1 MMPEVAGNSSP
12 RYSAPTMARS
22 RATCP
27 LPLTDPRVTQK
38 QAEHTPLM
46 KQFFAAKANYPDL
59 LLFFRMGD
67 FYELFYDDARKAAR
81 LLDITL
87 TQRGTSGGAPIP
99 MAGVPVHAYEGYL
112 ARLVALGESVAI
124 CEQIGDPALAKGLVE
139 RKVVRIV
146 TPGTVTDEALLDE
159 RRDTLLMAVSRSRN
173 GYGLAWADLAGGR
186 FLVNEVE
193 TDDALEA
200 ELARLEPAELLVP
213 DEEDW
218 PEFLR
223 QRSGVRRRAP
233 WLFDPDS
240 GRRQLLA
247 FFKLHDLSGFGI
259 DDKPRAT
266 AAAGALLGY
275 VEETQKQRLPHLT
288 AIAMETASEAIA
300 MNAATRRHLELDTRV
315 DGDTRNT
322 LLGVLD
328 STVSPMGGRLLRRWL
343 HRPLRLREVL
353 QQRHHAVATLIDHGV
368 DADLRESFRALGDI
382 ERILTRMALRSARP
396 RDFSTLRDGLGMLP
410 AIRAVLAPSTAGA
423 TPPRPSP
430 AGARE
435 GALDSPPPTLP
446 DAGTLAPPLAPA
458 GGGREG
464 VTSARSQA
472 SALQGTLDSPRLQT
486 LCAELGSHAEIS
498 ALLASAIA
506 EQPPLKLSDGGVIAE
521 GFDAELDELRRL
533 STNADQFLIDLEARE
548 REASGIATLKVGYN
562 RVHGYY
568 IEISKGQSDKAP
580 VHYTRRQTLTNAE
593 RYITEEL
600 KSFEDKV
607 LSARERSLSR
617 EKLLYEGLLDSIGQ
631 HLEPLKRCAA
641 ALSELDVLACF
652 AERAQALD
660 WAQPELETA
669 PCLRIERGRHPVV
682 EAVREAAFE
691 PNDLDL
697 HPQRRMLVI
706 TGPNM
711 GGKSTYMRQ
720 NALIVLLAHIGSFVP
735 AARAVIGP
743 IDRIL
748 TRIGAGD
755 DLAKGQST
763 FMVEMAETS
772 YILHH
777 ASAHSLVLMDEIG
790 RGTSTY
796 DGLALADAVARH
808 LAHVNRCY
816 TLFATHYF
824 ELTALA
830 DESVEGGPSGIA
842 NVHLD
847 AVEHG
852 ESLVFMHAVKD
863 GPANRSFGLQ
873 VAALAGLP
881 RATVAQARR
890 RLAELEQRGGDSHAA
905 QMAPQALDA
914 PQQFGLF
921 AAPNSAALD
930 ALQAIDPDELTPKQ
944 ALEALYR
951 MKSLL

>member
-1 MMPEVAGNSSP
+1 M
-12 RYSAPTMARS
+12 SA
-22 RATCP
+22 
-27 LPLTDPRVTQK
+27 DQ
-38 QAEHTPLM
+38 HTPLM
-46 KQFFAAKANYPDL
+46 RQFLAAKAEHPDV

-87 TQRGTSGGAPIP
+87 TQRGNSAGQPIP
-99 MAGVPVHAYEGYL
+99 MAGVPHHAAEGYL

-146 TPGTVTDEALLDE
+146 TPGTVTDEALLQD
-159 RRDTLLMAVSRSRN
+159 RRDTLLMAVSRGGASSK
-173 GYGLAWADLAGGR
+173 GHGFGIAWADLAGGR
-186 FLVNEVE
+186 FLVNQVDTE
-193 TDDALEA
+193 DALEA
-200 ELARLEPAELLVP
+200 ELSRLDPAELLLP
-213 DEEDW
+213 DDDGW
-218 PEFLR
+218 PAFLAER
-223 QRSGVRRRAP
+223 KGLRRRAP
-233 WLFDPDS
+233 WLFDADS
-240 GRRQLLA
+240 GRRQLLQ
-247 FFKLHDLSGFGI
+247 FFGLHDLSGFGLE
-259 DDKPRAT
+259 DKPLAV

-288 AIAMETASEAIA
+288 AIAFEPSSDAIA

-315 DGDTRNT
+315 DGDTRTT

-328 STVSPMGGRLLRRWL
+328 STVTPMGGRMLRRWL
-343 HRPLRLREVL
+343 HRPLRDRGVL
-353 QQRHHAVATLIDHGV
+353 GQRHHAVAALIDSRAD
-368 DADLRESFRALGDI
+368 DAVRGAFRALGDI
-382 ERILTRMALRSARP
+382 ERILTRIALRSARP
-396 RDFSTLRDGLGMLP
+396 RDLSTLRDALGSLP
-410 AIRAVLAPSTAGA
+410 QVRDILAP
-423 TPPRPSP
+423 
-430 AGARE
+430 
-435 GALDSPPPTLP
+435 
-446 DAGTLAPPLAPA
+446 
-458 GGGREG
+458 
-464 VTSARSQA
+464 
-472 SALQGTLDSPRLQT
+472 LDSPRLQT
-486 LCAELGSHAEIS
+486 LAGGLGEHTAHA
-498 ALLASAIA
+498 ALLARAIVP
-506 EQPPLKLSDGGVIAE
+506 QPPLLARDGGVIAD
-521 GFDAELDELRRL
+521 GHDDELDQLRRL

-548 REASGIATLKVGYN
+548 RASSGIATLKVGYN

-568 IEISKGQSDKAP
+568 IEISKGQSGKAP
-580 VHYTRRQTLTNAE
+580 THYTRRQTLTGAE

-600 KSFEDKV
+600 KQFEDQV

-617 EKLLYEGLLDSIGQ
+617 EKLLYEGLLDALNEN
-631 HLEPLKRCAA
+631 LEPLKDCAN

-652 AERAQALD
+652 AERAQSLD
-660 WAQPELETA
+660 WSRPQLDDEPRLH
-669 PCLRIERGRHPVV
+669 IERGRHPVV
-682 EAVREAAFE
+682 EAVRDEPFE
-691 PNDLDL
+691 PNDLMLDDS
-697 HPQRRMLVI
+697 RRMLVI

-735 AARAVIGP
+735 ATRASIGP

-755 DLAKGQST
+755 DLARGQST

-777 ASAHSLVLMDEIG
+777 ATGQSLVLMDEIG

-808 LAHVNRCY
+808 LASVNRCY

-830 DESVEGGPSGIA
+830 GNANENPGSGIA

-852 ESLVFMHAVKD
+852 DALVFMHAVKD
-863 GPANRSFGLQ
+863 GPADRSFGLQ

-881 RATVAQARR
+881 KSVVRQARG
-890 RLAELEQRGGDSHAA
+890 RLAELEQRRHE
-905 QMAPQALDA
+905 APVLSPEMLDA
-914 PQQFGLF
+914 PRQIGLF
-921 AAPNSAALD
+921 APGSAVVEAVASL
-930 ALQAIDPDELTPKQ
+930 DPDQLAPRQ

-951 MKSLL
+951 LKS

>member
-1 MMPEVAGNSSP
+1 MQNSE
-12 RYSAPTMARS
+12 
-22 RATCP
+22 
-27 LPLTDPRVTQK
+27 LK
-38 QAEHTPLM
+38 EHTPLM
-46 KQFFAAKANYPDL
+46 KQFFAAKADYPDL

-87 TQRGTSGGAPIP
+87 TQRGSSGGAPIP

-159 RRDTLLMAVSRSRN
+159 RRDTLLMAIARTKH

-186 FLVNEVE
+186 FLVNEVDSE
-193 TDDALEA
+193 DALEA

-213 DEEDW
+213 DEDQW
-218 PEFLR
+218 PTFLR
-223 QRSGVRRRAP
+223 ERRGVRRRPP
-233 WLFDPDS
+233 WLFDADS

-247 FFKLHDLSGFGI
+247 FFQLHDLTGFGI
-259 DDKPRAT
+259 DDRPRAI

-288 AIAMETASEAIA
+288 SIALETAGEAIA

-328 STVSPMGGRLLRRWL
+328 STITPMGGRLLRRWL

-353 QQRHHAVATLIDHGV
+353 MQRHHAVGTLIDRGA
-368 DADLRESFRALGDI
+368 DTDLRDAFRALGDL
-382 ERILTRMALRSARP
+382 ERILTRVALRSARP
-396 RDFSTLRDGLGMLP
+396 RDFSTLRDGLGLLP
-410 AIRAVLAPSTAGA
+410 AVRAILAP
-423 TPPRPSP
+423 
-430 AGARE
+430 
-435 GALDSPPPTLP
+435 
-446 DAGTLAPPLAPA
+446 
-458 GGGREG
+458 
-464 VTSARSQA
+464 
-472 SALQGTLDSPRLQT
+472 LDSPRLAA
-486 LCAELGSHAEIS
+486 LAAELGQHEEI
-498 ALLASAIA
+498 AHLLASAIA
-506 EQPPLKLSDGGVIAE
+506 EQPPLKLSDGGVIAADY
-521 GFDAELDELRRL
+521 DAELDELRRL

-548 REASGIATLKVGYN
+548 RASSGIATLKVGYN

-568 IEISKGQSDKAP
+568 IEISKGQADKAP
-580 VHYTRRQTLTNAE
+580 VHYSRRQTLTNAE

-600 KSFEDKV
+600 KNFEDKV
-607 LSARERSLSR
+607 LSARERALSR
-617 EKLLYEGLLDSIGQ
+617 EKLLYEGLLDTLGEC
-631 HLEPLKRCAA
+631 LEPLKRAAA
-641 ALSELDVLACF
+641 ALSELDVLAAF
-652 AERAQALD
+652 AERAQVLD
-660 WAQPELETA
+660 WSPPELQSDA
-669 PCLRIERGRHPVV
+669 CLSIERGRHPVV
-682 EAVREAAFE
+682 EAVREQPFE

-697 HPQRRMLVI
+697 HPGRRMLVI

-720 NALIVLLAHIGSFVP
+720 NALIVLLAHIGSYVP
-735 AARAVIGP
+735 ARRAVIGP

-755 DLAKGQST
+755 DLARGQST

-777 ASAHSLVLMDEIG
+777 ATAQSLVLMDEIG

-808 LAHVNRCY
+808 LAQHNRCY

-830 DESVEGGPSGIA
+830 DEPVEGGPSGIA

-852 ESLVFMHAVKD
+852 DRLVFMHAVKD

-881 RATVAQARR
+881 KATVAQARR
-890 RLAELEQRGGDSHAA
+890 RLAELEQRGGEHHAV
-905 QMAPQALDA
+905 QMAPQALDT

-921 AAPNSAALD
+921 AAAPSAAQE
-930 ALQAIDPDELTPKQ
+930 ALAALHPDELTPKQ

-951 MKSLL
+951 LKALL

>member
-1 MMPEVAGNSSP
+1 MQAIDPEGNSKLSKG
-12 RYSAPTMARS
+12 
-22 RATCP
+22 
-27 LPLTDPRVTQK
+27 TQ
-38 QAEHTPLM
+38 EHTPLM
-46 KQFFAAKANYPDL
+46 KQFFAAKADYPDL

-87 TQRGTSGGAPIP
+87 TQRGSSGGAPIP

-159 RRDTLLMAVSRSRN
+159 RRDTLLMALSRGKA

-186 FLVNEVE
+186 FLVNEVDSE
-193 TDDALEA
+193 DALEA

-213 DEEDW
+213 DEEGW

-223 QRSGVRRRAP
+223 QRTGLRRRAP
-233 WLFDPDS
+233 WLFDSDS
-240 GRRQLLA
+240 GRRQLLQ

-259 DDKPRAT
+259 DERPRAI

-288 AIAMETASEAIA
+288 AIAMETAAEAIS

-315 DGDTRNT
+315 DGDTRHT

-328 STVSPMGGRLLRRWL
+328 STVTPMGGRLLRRWL

-353 QQRHHAVATLIDHGV
+353 VQRHHAVGMLIDRGTE
-368 DADLRESFRALGDI
+368 ADLRERFRALGDL
-382 ERILTRMALRSARP
+382 ERILTRVALRSARP
-396 RDFSTLRDGLGMLP
+396 RDMSTLRDGLGMLP
-410 AIRAVLAPSTAGA
+410 DIAALLAP
-423 TPPRPSP
+423 
-430 AGARE
+430 
-435 GALDSPPPTLP
+435 
-446 DAGTLAPPLAPA
+446 
-458 GGGREG
+458 
-464 VTSARSQA
+464 
-472 SALQGTLDSPRLQT
+472 LDSPRLQA
-486 LCAELGSHAEIS
+486 LAAELGEHAQV
-498 ALLASAIA
+498 AHLLASAVA
-506 EQPPLKLSDGGVIAE
+506 AQPPLKLSDGGVIASDY
-521 GFDAELDELRRL
+521 DAELDELRRL
-533 STNADQFLIDLEARE
+533 STNADQFLIDLEQRE
-548 REASGIATLKVGYN
+548 RESSGIGTLKVGYN

-568 IEISKGQSDKAP
+568 IEISKGQADKAP
-580 VHYTRRQTLTNAE
+580 LHYSRRQTLANAE

-617 EKLLYEGLLDSIGQ
+617 EKLLYEGLLDALGE
-631 HLEPLKRCAA
+631 HLEPLKRCAG
-641 ALSELDVLACF
+641 ALSELDVLAGF

-660 WAQPELETA
+660 WSPPELDTA

-682 EAVREAAFE
+682 EAVREQPFE

-697 HPQRRMLVI
+697 HPDRRMLVI

-720 NALIVLLAHIGSFVP
+720 NALIVLLAHIGSYVP
-735 AARAVIGP
+735 ARRAVIGP

-755 DLAKGQST
+755 DLARGQST

-777 ASAHSLVLMDEIG
+777 ASAQSLVLMDEIG

-808 LAHVNRCY
+808 LAHRNRCY

-830 DESVEGGPSGIA
+830 DETVEGGPSGIA

-847 AVEHG
+847 AVEHTDKSGG
-852 ESLVFMHAVKD
+852 ESLVFMHAVKE

-881 RATVAQARR
+881 RETVAQARR
-890 RLAELEQRGGDSHAA
+890 RLAELEQRGGETHAA

-921 AAPNSAALD
+921 APVNSAAQE
-930 ALQAIDPDELTPKQ
+930 ALAALDPDELTPKQ

-951 MKSLL
+951 LKALL